1 MTIILGVFGHSF
13 DQLCNECNAITWD
26 SNGWLCNY
34 TFHKNNPFAHDFY
47 NSICHNLD
55 ACTSCVFDV
64 THLKLPFNDRV
75 ITLHELHIVIHNEE
89 YFNKT
94 TFFVNSKEINKEQLK
109 QLFLIN
115 EPIEFKD
122 YAELFIL

>member
-1 MTIILGVFGHSF
+1 MKIILGVFGISF
-13 DQLCNECNAITWD
+13 DELMDEHDAIEYYGK
-26 SNGWLCNY
+26 GWIHGDY
-34 TFHKNNPFAHDFY
+34 HPNNPFKNCGVVDEVCY
-47 NSICHNLD
+47 NLD

-64 THLKLPFNDRV
+64 THLKLPFNEG
-75 ITLHELHIVIHNEE
+75 ITTLRELHVVIHNDE

-94 TFFVNSKEINKEQLK
+94 TFFVNSKEINKEKLK
-109 QLFLIN
+109 QLFLVN